1 MRSKIIITVTVLF
14 FSVLLYSCGKS
25 GGETTDEKKNE
36 KKLAIVKF
44 KTVEATSFDNSF
56 KVIGAIKPFA
66 EAKVSSEEGGV
77 IVALNKDK
85 GSPVS
90 KGEIVARL
98 KKDVEYA
105 TFEQMEAQVN
115 LAKMNYEKQ
124 KLLFEENATT
134 ELQYLTAEWQY
145 KSAERQLE
153 VMKAHLKTGFI
164 RSPISGVVND
174 KFMNRGEMTSPGAPI
189 FNIIDISTVKISA
202 GLPEMYVPK
211 IKKGQNVIV
220 TIDVIPGA
228 EFEGKVNYIAPS
240 LSGTS
245 RTFEI
250 EVLIK
255 NHDRI
260 LKPGMSANVQIAEY
274 TDNNAVVIPQDL
286 IIDYGE
292 EQYVFVLEGDTAKK
306 RVVKIGDRN
315 QNMVLILSGINP
327 GDKIITEGY
336 QSVKD
341 GEKVQV
347 AQ

>member
-1 MRSKIIITVTVLF
+1 MRSKIVITITVLLL
-14 FSVLLYSCGKS
+14 SVIFYSCGKS
-25 GGETTDEKKNE
+25 GGETNEKKDEKK
-36 KKLAIVKF
+36 LTLVKF
-44 KTVEATSFDNSF
+44 KTVESSSFENNF
-56 KVIGAIKPFA
+56 RVIGTIKPFA

-77 IVALNKDK
+77 IISLNKEK
-85 GSPVS
+85 GSPVG
-90 KGEIVARL
+90 KGEIIARL

-115 LAKMNYEKQ
+115 LAKINFEKQ

-134 ELQYLTAEWQY
+134 EMQYLTAEWQY

-153 VMKAHLKTGFI
+153 VLKTHLKTGFI

-174 KFMNRGEMTSPGAPI
+174 KFMNKGEMSSPGAPI
-189 FNIIDISTVKISA
+189 FNIIDISSVKISA
-202 GLPEMYVPK
+202 GLPELYVPK
-211 IKKGQNVIV
+211 IKKGQSVIV

-250 EVLIK
+250 EVIIK
-255 NHDRI
+255 NRDRV
-260 LKPGMSANVQIAEY
+260 LKPGMSANIQVAEY
-274 TDNNAVVIPQDL
+274 TENDAVVIPQDL

-292 EQYVFVLEGDTAKK
+292 EQFVYVLDGNVAKK
-306 RVVKIGDRN
+306 RIVKPGDRN
-315 QNMVLILSGINP
+315 QNMVHILNGLNP
-327 GDKIITEGY
+327 GEKIITDGF

-341 GEKVQV
+341 GEEVQV
-347 AQ
+347 VQ